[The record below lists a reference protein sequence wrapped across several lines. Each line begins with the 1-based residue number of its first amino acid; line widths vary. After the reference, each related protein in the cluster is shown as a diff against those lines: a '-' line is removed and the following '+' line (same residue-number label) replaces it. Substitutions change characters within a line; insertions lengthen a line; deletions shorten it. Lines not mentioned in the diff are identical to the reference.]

1 MFGGGELM
9 LILGLALSKRRQQM
23 AEEINT
29 EHNGKTAEFD
39 YRRRIADDIRV
50 LLKES
55 DAFKIGESASA
66 LDRYEQT
73 ELIYR
78 LAEDIAAY
86 IVK

>member
-1 MFGGGELM
+1 M

-23 AEEINT
+23 AEEIDK
-29 EHNGKTAEFD
+29 EHNSKVAEFD
-39 YRRRIADDIRV
+39 YRRRITDDIRV
-50 LLKES
+50 LLKDS
-55 DAFKIGESASA
+55 DAFKVGESASD

-73 ELIYR
+73 ELMYR